1 MALEWL
7 KQRSSEMM
15 GNIKTEVTKFKNK
28 EFLEATVA
36 ACVIVVHADG
46 VAKPEEKQKMMGFLR
61 TNESLSVF
69 DSSEVIEIFEKY
81 SKHYE
86 FDAKIGQA
94 NALQAVAKL
103 KSKEAEARLMVRVCC
118 VISAADGDFDSNEK
132 TAVRAIC
139 NELGLNPKDFDL
151 D

>member
-1 MALEWL
+1 
-7 KQRSSEMM
+7 
-15 GNIKTEVTKFKNK
+15 
-28 EFLEATVA
+28 
-36 ACVIVVHADG
+36 
-46 VAKPEEKQKMMGFLR
+46 MMGFMR

-81 SKHYE
+81 SKH
-86 FDAKIGQA
+86 FDFDFQIGQA

-118 VISAADGDFDSNEK
+118 MIGAADGDFDNNEK
-132 TAVRAIC
+132 TAVRTIC

-151 D
+151 A